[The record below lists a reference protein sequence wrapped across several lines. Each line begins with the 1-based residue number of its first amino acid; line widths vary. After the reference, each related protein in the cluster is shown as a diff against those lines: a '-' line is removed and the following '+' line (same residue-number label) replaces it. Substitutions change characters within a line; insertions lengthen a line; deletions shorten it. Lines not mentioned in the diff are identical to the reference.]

1 MELVNFLGV
10 LVKVDDDDDECE
22 DEEFARLEMNVWFEV
37 RWIVKVMVIEFE
49 DWWFCGEIVVV

>member
-10 LVKVDDDDDECE
+10 LVKVDDDDECE